1 MILDITAFE
10 ERPGIAVVLPTEF
23 NFLSFFGFAPI
34 RKVATYAH
42 ALLPVSLVW

>member
-23 NFLSFFGFAPI
+23 NFLSFFGFAPL
-34 RKVATYAH
+34 ATYAH